1 MASTFPGV
9 ITFAFMASMIL
20 AGVVL
25 RARIP
30 FLQRNLVPASLIGG
44 VLGFILVSSD
54 FSFNIP
60 SADFTPYA
68 FHFFT
73 LSFMSLVLT
82 GKNKNQKN
90 SQSVVPGGM
99 WLSSVWVMC
108 LVMQA
113 LVGLGVIL
121 VYNELSGND
130 LSHFLGLIATH
141 GFTQGPGQ
149 AIALGNIW
157 ENELGISNAMNFGL
171 IYASVGF
178 LAAFVVGVPVARYAI
193 RAGLNFN
200 KSARI
205 DDEFLRGIL
214 SSEVSAGKQ
223 ITHSANVDTLAFHI
237 SILAVAY
244 VLTDQYIKFVFPY
257 ANATTINGV
266 NFGVIFSHN
275 LFFLHGLI
283 ICVIIRA
290 LMDRLGIGHYIDNET
305 QYRITG
311 TSVDFMVVATL
322 MSVQIAFLGEFIVP
336 ILLVC
341 IAITLATAALC
352 FGFGRKVRAFGIE
365 RALTIFGCCCGS
377 TGSGLL
383 LLRIID
389 PDMSTPV
396 AKELAFFNIAI
407 IFLAFHILTLMAPIL
422 PSFDLSTILGV
433 YIATF
438 IVGAVV
444 LTGIVGR
451 IGQAANES

>member
-1 MASTFPGV
+1 MIETFPGV

-20 AGVVL
+20 VGVLL

-44 VLGFILVSSD
+44 AVGFTLVSSGLSLD
-54 FSFNIP
+54 FK
-60 SADFTPYA
+60 SADFTPFA

-82 GKNKNQKN
+82 GKNKDQIG
-90 SQSVVPGGM
+90 SQSVVPGGL
-99 WLSSVWVMC
+99 WISAVWVMS

-113 LVGLGVIL
+113 MLGLGVI
-121 VYNELSGND
+121 VIYNQVSGND
-130 LSHFLGLIATH
+130 LSYFLGLIATH

-157 ENELGISNAMNFGL
+157 EYELGISHALNFGL

-200 KSARI
+200 KAARI

-214 SSEVSAGKQ
+214 TSDVSAGKQ
-223 ITHSANVDTLAFHI
+223 VTHSANVDSLAFHLA
-237 SILAVAY
+237 ILAMAY
-244 VLTDQYIKFVFPY
+244 VITDQYLKFIFPY
-257 ANATTINGV
+257 ANATTIGGV
-266 NFGVIFSHN
+266 NFGIIFSHN

-283 ICVIIRA
+283 ICVILRA
-290 LMDRLGIGHYIDNET
+290 LMDKFGIGHFIDNET
-305 QYRITG
+305 QHRITG

-322 MSVQIAFLGEFIVP
+322 MSVQVAFLAEFIVP
-336 ILLVC
+336 VLLVC
-341 IAITLATAALC
+341 IVITIATAALC
-352 FGFGRKVRAFGIE
+352 FGFGRKLRSHGIE
-365 RALTIFGCCCGS
+365 RAITAFGCCCGS

-383 LLRIID
+383 LLRIVD

-407 IFLAFHILTLMAPIL
+407 IFLAFHVLTLMAPIL
-422 PSFDLSTILGV
+422 PSYDLVTICSV
-433 YIATF
+433 YIGTF
-438 IVGAVV
+438 IVGGVA
-444 LTGIVGR
+444 LTVFNGKVG
-451 IGQAANES
+451 AA

>member
-1 MASTFPGV
+1 MTETFPGV

-20 AGVVL
+20 IGVLL
-25 RARIP
+25 RVRIP

-44 VLGFILVSSD
+44 AVGFALVSSGLSFD
-54 FSFNIP
+54 FK
-60 SADFTPYA
+60 SADFTPFA

-82 GKNKNQKN
+82 GKNKDHKDP
-90 SQSVVPGGM
+90 QSVVPGGL
-99 WLSSVWVMC
+99 WISVVWVMS

-113 LVGLGVIL
+113 MLGLGVI
-121 VYNELSGND
+121 VIYNEISGND
-130 LSHFLGLIATH
+130 LSYFLGLIATH

-157 ENELGISNAMNFGL
+157 ENELGISHALNFGL

-200 KSARI
+200 KAARI

-214 SSEVSAGKQ
+214 TSDVSAGKQ
-223 ITHSANVDTLAFHI
+223 VTHSANVDSLAFHLA
-237 SILAVAY
+237 ILAMAY
-244 VLTDQYIKFVFPY
+244 VITDQYLKFIFPY
-257 ANATTINGV
+257 ANATTIGGV
-266 NFGVIFSHN
+266 NFGIIFSHN

-283 ICVIIRA
+283 ICVILRA
-290 LMDRLGIGHYIDNET
+290 LMDKFGFGHFIDNET
-305 QYRITG
+305 QHRITG

-322 MSVQIAFLGEFIVP
+322 MSVQVAFLTEFIVP
-336 ILLVC
+336 VLLVC
-341 IAITLATAALC
+341 IVITLATAALC
-352 FGFGRKVRAFGIE
+352 FGFGRNLRSFGIE
-365 RALTIFGCCCGS
+365 RAITAFGCCCGS

-383 LLRIID
+383 LLRILD

-407 IFLAFHILTLMAPIL
+407 IFLAFHVLTLMAPIL
-422 PSFDLSTILGV
+422 PSYDLLTICSV
-433 YIATF
+433 YIGTF
-438 IVGAVV
+438 IVGGVG
-444 LTGIVGR
+444 LTVFRRSMGTT
-451 IGQAANES
+451 